1 MKIGVT
7 FPQTEIGPDPKA
19 VRDYAQAVE
28 GMGFDYLVA
37 YDHVLGANPNR
48 PGGWTGP
55 YTHETQFHE
64 VMVLFGYLAG
74 MTERIGLVTGV
85 LILPQRQ
92 TALVAMQ
99 AAEVDVLSGGRL
111 RLGVGLG
118 WNEVEYTALNENFRN
133 RGKRLEEQ
141 IEVLRALWTNRLV
154 TFEGQ
159 YHTIP
164 DAGLNPM
171 PVQRPIPVW
180 IGAKADVALRR
191 AARVADGWIANT
203 LPTEQL
209 NASLEVIWAEL
220 DAVGRRREDFGIDFR
235 YSVTR
240 PPAEGWARELERVE
254 AQGVT
259 HASINTMGAGFTS
272 LDQHLDAVRR
282 FKEEAG
288 R

>member
-28 GMGFDYLVA
+28 GMGFEYLLA
-37 YDHVLGANPNR
+37 YDHVLGANPDR

-55 YTHETQFHE
+55 YTYLTQFHE

-74 MTERIGLVTGV
+74 ITARIGLVTGV

-118 WNEVEYTALNENFRN
+118 WNEVEYIALNENFHN

-141 IEVLRALWTNRLV
+141 VKVLRALWTNRLV

-180 IGAKADVALRR
+180 IGAREPVALKR
-191 AARVADGWIANT
+191 AARIADGWIANA

-209 NASLEVIWAEL
+209 NRSLDVIRAEL
-220 DAVGRRREDFGIDFR
+220 EAVGRQREDFGIDFR
-235 YSVTR
+235 YNFAR
-240 PPAEGWARELERVE
+240 PPAEGWAKELDQAE

-259 HASINTMGAGFTS
+259 HASINTMGAGFMS
-272 LDQHLDAVRR
+272 LDQHLAAVRR
-282 FKEEAG
+282 FKEDVG